1 MIDTTLTLEW
11 DPPQGSGPE
20 AIVDNYIISISPDP
34 LSHPGVNMNLS
45 SPWNLTLAHNTTYS
59 IGITA
64 VNCAGE
70 SNNLTLP
77 DIEYSRKITIIL
89 MTSCCT
95 ICFNS

>member
-1 MIDTTLTLEW
+1 MRDTTLTLEW

-20 AIVDNYIISISPDP
+20 AIVDSYTISISPDP

-45 SPWNLTLAHNTTYS
+45 SPWNVTLAHNTTYS

-70 SNNLTLP
+70 SDNFTLP
-77 DIEYSRKITIIL
+77 DIEYGTKIT
-89 MTSCCT
+89 
-95 ICFNS
+95 